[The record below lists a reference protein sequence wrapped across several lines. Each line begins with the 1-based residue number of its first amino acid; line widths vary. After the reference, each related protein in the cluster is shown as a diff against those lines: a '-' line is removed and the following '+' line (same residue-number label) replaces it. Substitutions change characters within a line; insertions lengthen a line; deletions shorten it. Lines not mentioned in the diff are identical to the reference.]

1 MFCTERLV
9 WGGLRIVST
18 IILASP
24 LLVAQTQNPPPAG
37 EVHALTRRMEALEA
51 QLAATNAE
59 LQAIK
64 AEQAKQV
71 SPSGSAAVLPE
82 NENESSEAS
91 VSTEA
96 AATERLQLGGIH
108 LRVFG
113 DVRLEGSDTRRD
125 KTSFRMDDLDVF
137 LNSRLS
143 DKLSALTD
151 VNFHFG
157 GEFTAIPIIDR
168 ILLRYEH
175 SQNFGFEVG
184 RFHTGIGYSNDAFH
198 QGRWLLTTVNR
209 PFFLEFSGEAGIL
222 PDRMTGISANGDI
235 PSGRLG
241 LKYLAEV
248 GSAET
253 QRNLF
258 SNDDQFIDE
267 NNGLGINLAL
277 IAKPGRWPGF
287 QAGFSFYR
295 DRMSPVTSQGIAL
308 SPIGQQIYAAH
319 ALYQNTS
326 FQFLNEV
333 ILVRHEL
340 RNGSRVVFDSP
351 AFYSLLSRSFGAV
364 RPFLRYQYFNASN
377 NEPIYS
383 DLGRRNG
390 PSAGIRYDFSEYADF
405 KAQYDHM
412 DDNNRKPSNGGQL
425 QIDFTF

>member
-9 WGGLRIVST
+9 WRGLRFVFT

-24 LLVAQTQNPPPAG
+24 LLVAQTQNPLPAG
-37 EVHALTRRMEALEA
+37 EVDPLTRRMEALEA

-64 AEQAKQV
+64 AEQARQA
-71 SPSGSAAVLPE
+71 SQSGAGTL
-82 NENESSEAS
+82 ENESKPSETP

-96 AATERLQLGGIH
+96 TAIERLQLGGIH

-113 DVRLEGSDTRRD
+113 DVRLEGSDSRRD
-125 KTSFRMDDLDVF
+125 KTSFRMDDLDLF

-143 DKLSALTD
+143 DKISALTD

-157 GEFTAIPIIDR
+157 NEFTAIPIIDR
-168 ILLRYEH
+168 LLLRYEQT
-175 SQNFGFEVG
+175 QNFGFEIG

-198 QGRWLLTTVNR
+198 QGRWLLTTVDR

-248 GSAET
+248 GSTET
-253 QRNLF
+253 ERKSF
-258 SNDDQFIDE
+258 SNDGQFIDE

-295 DRMSPVTSQGIAL
+295 DRMSPVTSHGIAL

-319 ALYQNTS
+319 ALYQNAN

-340 RNGSRVVFDSP
+340 RNGSGVVFDSP
-351 AFYSLLSRSFGAV
+351 AFYSLLSQRFGAV
-364 RPFLRYQYFNASN
+364 RPYFRYQYFNASS

-383 DLGRRNG
+383 DLGHRNG
-390 PSAGIRYDFSEYADF
+390 PSAGIRFDFSEYADF

-412 DDNNRKPSNGGQL
+412 DDNNRKASNGGQL
-425 QIDFTF
+425 QVDFTF